1 MTLGLL
7 HALVVASLVAEMER
21 LLPGGDLAHRVEL
34 ARVIAQAT
42 PDDRERLILVRVA
55 RYESSYREDVSRCA
69 VLGPQGEVGTW
80 QILARSPAERA
91 EVCGSLEGS
100 ARVALSRIRA
110 SIAAC
115 SHLPPLEQGA
125 EYCRGRCSSA
135 EGRRLSRVRWAR

>member
-1 MTLGLL
+1 MTLSLL

-21 LLPGGDLAHRVEL
+21 LLPGGDLAHRVGL
-34 ARVIAQAT
+34 ARVVAEAT

-100 ARVALSRIRA
+100 VRVALSRIRE
-110 SIAAC
+110 SELAC
-115 SHLPPLEQGA
+115 RALPALERGSL
-125 EYCRGRCSSA
+125 YTRGRCSSA